1 MKKLAVLGICIVLA
15 LTVLAVGCGEDE
27 EPVTTVAPQTTAAPE
42 TTTTA
47 APDTTAPP
55 ETTASTAPPETT
67 ATTAAT
73 GVEVVRDVIA
83 DVEPIELS
91 FVSFLPDV
99 PPGSDW
105 NWDFM
110 NKVSEYSGGAM
121 TVKFSGPE
129 ACSPMDVPA
138 AVQRGTFDLGSILSM
153 FGDTMVP
160 LCAAVGRAEYN
171 PIELR
176 TPGTPANAAY
186 KYYEDGY
193 AANGIKYLGA
203 SVSSEAQVQTV
214 FYFGKDI
221 NTLADLKGLKMAA
234 VGGSNQAFI
243 EELGMACI
251 PIDFTDY
258 FTSMERGVVDGFNV
272 GIPGIED
279 YGLTPL
285 TKVMLDEPVSSCG
298 GMMLMNMDKWNGL
311 TDKQKQV
318 ITQAMIATEYDN
330 LKHFNDTVDAVK
342 GRLEAAGVKIL
353 HLSPEEAKTF
363 YLAYRDTMWA
373 QDIKDFPEEG
383 KLLYDA
389 LVNPDFHLAK

>member
-1 MKKLAVLGICIVLA
+1 MKKLALLGICIVLT
-15 LTVLAVGCGEDE
+15 LTVLAVGCGEDKE
-27 EPVTTVAPQTTAAPE
+27 TATTAAPQTTAAPE
-42 TTTTA
+42 TTTA
-47 APDTTAPP
+47 APETTVPPETTETGPPP
-55 ETTASTAPPETT
+55 ETTASTA
-67 ATTAAT
+67 AA
-73 GVEVVRDVIA
+73 GGEVVRDVVP
-83 DVEPIELS
+83 DVEPIQLS

-105 NWDFM
+105 NHDFM
-110 NKVSEYSGGAM
+110 DKIVEYSGGNM
-121 TVKFSGPE
+121 TVKFNGPE

-138 AVQRGTFDLGSILSM
+138 AIQRGTFDIGSILSM
-153 FGDTMVP
+153 FADTLVP
-160 LCAAVGRAEYN
+160 LCAAIGRAEYN
-171 PIELR
+171 PVELR
-176 TPGTPANAAY
+176 AGNPGY

-193 AANGIKYLGA
+193 AGHGIKYLGA

-221 NTLADLKGLKMAA
+221 NSLADLKGLKMAA
-234 VGGSNQAFI
+234 VGGANQAFI

-258 FTSMERGVVDGFNV
+258 FTSMERGVVDGYNV

-298 GMMLMNMDKWNGL
+298 GMMLMNMDKWNSL
-311 TDKQKQV
+311 TDKQRQV

-342 GRLEAAGVKIL
+342 GRLEGAGVKIL
-353 HLSPEEAKTF
+353 HLSPEESKTF

-373 QDIKDFPEEG
+373 EDIKDFPAEG
-383 KLLYDA
+383 QLLYDA
-389 LVNPDFHLAK
+389 LVNPDFHRAK